1 MLGIHSYQPPSP
13 KKAVPTAAEEGAS
26 SQEGGAKEGEEAERA
41 VEDPSSPPSPPSDDA
56 VLEGLSEDIQD
67 MLKVSSWAAGSTNS
81 GLTHVPFRRCR

>member
-1 MLGIHSYQPPSP
+1 M
-13 KKAVPTAAEEGAS
+13 
-26 SQEGGAKEGEEAERA
+26 
-41 VEDPSSPPSPPSDDA
+41 EDPSSPPSPPSDDA